1 MVPTSHYLV
10 LSAVLFL
17 IGAVGLLTRRNA
29 IIALMSVELMFNAAN
44 INLAAFSMELQ
55 NLLGQVFA
63 VFVIAIAAGEA
74 VVGLAIVLALFRN
87 KSSIHLDDYTL
98 MKG

>member
-1 MVPTSHYLV
+1 MVPTSHYLM

-44 INLAAFSMELQ
+44 INLAAFSFQLQ
-55 NLLGQVFA
+55 NLMGQVFG

-87 KSSIHLDDYTL
+87 KSSIHLDEYTL